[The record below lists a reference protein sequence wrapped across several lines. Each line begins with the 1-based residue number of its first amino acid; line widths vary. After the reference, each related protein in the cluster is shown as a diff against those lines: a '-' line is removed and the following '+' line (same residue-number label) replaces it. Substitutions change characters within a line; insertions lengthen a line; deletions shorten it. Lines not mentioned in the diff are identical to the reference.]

1 MNGGDLSDL
10 EIIFSLG
17 GGGGDQPQQ
26 GGQRSSGDNAARTGG
41 GSNFNHISKRISLR
55 ELIFVAENENKSC
68 IHLQS
73 N

>member
-26 GGQRSSGDNAARTGG
+26 GGQRSSRDNAARTGG
-41 GSNFNHISKRISLR
+41 DSNLNHI
-55 ELIFVAENENKSC
+55 IF
-68 IHLQS
+68 Q
-73 N
+73 